1 MYKHWQN
8 FVIAFPLAVC
18 WSINACMI
26 TKIMILYFDN
36 VNLEVTYPSGDLLIQ
51 VSPLILKHIIMN
63 VIFDIN
69 VFKLH
74 GTNTYYL
81 NCLLLNWSTM
91 FLQGLFIVRLT
102 FIHRFGCNSDSM
114 FNNIIFKI
122 KIQQF
127 LWFLSKQR
135 QWYNFSALVEQCNI
149 TEWITFHWML

>member
-63 VIFDIN
+63 VMFDIN

-81 NCLLLNWSTM
+81 KCLLLNWSTM

-114 FNNIIFKI
+114 FQIT
-122 KIQQF
+122 
-127 LWFLSKQR
+127 LDSKSKFS
-135 QWYNFSALVEQCNI
+135 NFCD
-149 TEWITFHWML
+149 F